1 MVMATQ
7 PERNSENQSL
17 FDTFKYAMDQ
27 PLEGTAATLQ
37 AAGFKESEEFVRNL
51 IESPENYV
59 SYAEKFI
66 NAQDKEHWADFEWKN
81 FPGFVAE
88 QAGQLAGS
96 IVSRVAAMGAV
107 GALTKNPTLTFAA
120 GIAGPALFEAVQVAG
135 PVALQRAEE
144 RTGKKGEAPNAKD
157 WGFALAASA
166 TSGLLN
172 SLGVLGVMKPL
183 GRSNIMK
190 PLAGAGAEFTTE
202 GLQAL
207 NEQLFSTIGSP
218 KGTRIDT
225 HQAMAEALAG
235 GGTGG
240 VASTVPAVADAV
252 AQMQGSALPGDAPIT
267 TEDAITTM
275 DEAIDQPSLL
285 EETPQPQDDIAPI
298 RVQTEQEFIDTEST
312 APSRSPR
319 EFLDRNRDLIDS
331 LIREQL
337 NLPGND
343 NLPVATAFADLNAM
357 VEEDVGR
364 HWDIYGLHNEIEH
377 PRLRPPREAAEAT
390 LDLLNQTLSNSA
402 GRLRAVNQV
411 QEGQNEIDTRFEEAL
426 IQPFASAARPPY
438 LDKSSEFLTISPLDA
453 VLSHPDTPLGKAADD
468 AELQANWLMDKLNVK
483 QQRNEEGKVTKAFL
497 PKGKDTVV
505 GQLAI
510 DSGVAN
516 LLRHRK
522 ATGETVNKNE
532 IRNLLDQ
539 HEQRFTSSFVTGSET
554 YHDGEY
560 YKIPYPEENPG
571 APFPALGMNRS
582 AYELPVKFL
591 PAGGLDKFGRT
602 ESDDSTHGW
611 YSDAGGD
618 QLFWS
623 RGEIVQDDDGG
634 YGLMPLELQSKIFQN
649 LADTTFVSQIDDA
662 DPLFLRNE
670 EWKRIQHEAY
680 DDHAP
685 FLRNENTLSPSEDVL
700 AAYIR
705 LVPYANATESEI
717 MADINDGH
725 LHINDWYNLA
735 NYAEEKIPSF
745 KEFRAEQVREGDNK
759 TLDNFKDNLLKEQP
773 YAMEYGIELTRPLLD
788 KILTPKGMKSGPITD
803 LEAYIYDQTGDV
815 VQRRLPEVQD
825 IYSRSATNVEVENL
839 SKTRKK
845 LIELLPEIAEVMA
858 DQHNAPHFKDIWEAR
873 YLPLSREERIKLQE
887 TQETR
892 RRGQVEPDY
901 PMKITW
907 PRYAVLNHIR
917 HMLGEGG
924 GLLEGDMHYLYMPSE
939 GFGQGGPQ
947 GPYLKAQDQMRKLAK
962 EFDLPLKEIEIKEE
976 GLARHPNPNILRLDI
991 RKLKDNLIED
1001 VEFKAMKSGG
1011 LVMNYGDYGRSY
1023 K

>member
-1 MVMATQ
+1 MIMATQ
-7 PERNSENQSL
+7 PEISSEKQSL

-27 PLEGTAATLQ
+27 PLENMATTLQ

-96 IVSRVAAMGAV
+96 IASRVGAMGAV
-107 GALTKNPTLTFAA
+107 GALTKNPYAAVAA
-120 GIAGPALFEAVQVAG
+120 GVAAPALFEAVQVAG

-172 SLGVLGVMKPL
+172 SLGVLGVMKPI
-183 GRSNIMK
+183 GKSNIMK

-218 KGTRIDT
+218 KGLRIDT

-285 EETPQPQDDIAPI
+285 EETPQPQDEIAPI

-312 APSRSPR
+312 TPSQTPT
-319 EFLDRNRDLIDS
+319 EFLDRNKDLIDS

-343 NLPVATAFADLNAM
+343 NLPVATAFADLKAM
-357 VEEDVGR
+357 VEEEVGR
-364 HWDIYGLHNEIEH
+364 HWDIYGLHSEIES
-377 PRLRPPREAAEAT
+377 PRLRPPRDAAQET
-390 LDLLNQTLSNSA
+390 LNLLNEALSSSA

-411 QEGQNEIDTRFEEAL
+411 QEGQNEIDTRFEEEL
-426 IQPFASAARPPY
+426 IQPFASYARPTN
-438 LDKSSEFLTISPLDA
+438 LNKSSEFLTKSPLDA

-483 QQRNEEGKVTKAFL
+483 QQRNKEGKVTKAFL

-539 HEQRFTSSFVTGSET
+539 HEQRFTSSFVTGSDT
-554 YHDGEY
+554 QHGGDY
-560 YKIPYPEENPG
+560 YRIPDSTVNLD
-571 APFPALGMNRS
+571 APSVAFGS
-582 AYELPVKFL
+582 YELPVKFL
-591 PAGGLDKFGRT
+591 PAGGVDKFGRT
-602 ESDDSTHGW
+602 KRDDSTHGW
-611 YSDAGGD
+611 YSDAEGD

-623 RGEIVQDDDGG
+623 RGEIVEDDVDGG
-634 YGLMPLELQSKIFQN
+634 YGLMPLELQSEIYQN
-649 LADTTFVSQIDDA
+649 LADTTFVSQMDDA

-670 EWKRIQHEAY
+670 EWKRIQQEKYLEA
-680 DDHAP
+680 DDPEA
-685 FLRNENTLSPSEDVL
+685 LM
-700 AAYIR
+700 AYSD
-705 LVPYANATESEI
+705 LVRWHNATESEI
-717 MADINDGH
+717 MADINDG
-725 LHINDWYNLA
+725 NLYSSHNA
-735 NYAEEKIPSF
+735 DILAEYVEAKIPSF

-773 YAMEYGIELTRPLLD
+773 YAIEYGIELTRPLLD
-788 KILTPKGMKSGPITD
+788 KTLTPTKPITD

-825 IYSRSATNVEVENL
+825 IYSRSARNVEVENL

-845 LIELLPEIAEVMA
+845 LIKLLPEIAET
-858 DQHNAPHFKDIWEAR
+858 DSSFKDIWEAR
-873 YLPLSREERIKLQE
+873 YLPLSREEMIKLQE

-892 RRGQVEPDY
+892 RRGEVEPDY
-901 PMKITW
+901 PMKTTW
-907 PRYAVLNHIR
+907 PRYAVLNHIK
-917 HMLGEGG
+917 HMLEEGN
-924 GLLEGDMHYLYMPSE
+924 MHYLYMPSE

-947 GPYLKAQDQMRKLAK
+947 GPYIKAQDQMRKLAK

-991 RKLKDNLIED
+991 RKLKEKGLQD
-1001 VEFKAMKSGG
+1001 VEFKGMKSGG

>member
-1 MVMATQ
+1 MATQ
-7 PERNSENQSL
+7 PEINSENQSL

-66 NAQDKEHWADFEWKN
+66 NAQDKEHWADYEWKH

-96 IVSRVAAMGAV
+96 IASRVGAMGAV
-107 GALTKNPTLTFAA
+107 GALTKNPYAAVAA

-183 GRSNIMK
+183 GKSNIMK

-267 TEDAITTM
+267 TEEAITTM
-275 DEAIDQPSLL
+275 DEVIDQPSLL
-285 EETPQPQDDIAPI
+285 EETPQPQDEIAPI

-312 APSRSPR
+312 TPSQTPT
-319 EFLDRNRDLIDS
+319 EFLDRNKDLIDS

-357 VEEDVGR
+357 LEEDVGR

-390 LDLLNQTLSNSA
+390 LDVLNQTLSNYA

-411 QEGQNEIDTRFEEAL
+411 QEGQNEIDTRFEEEL
-426 IQPFASAARPPY
+426 IQPFASSARPP
-438 LDKSSEFLTISPLDA
+438 LDKSSEFLTRSPLDA

-483 QQRNEEGKVTKAFL
+483 QQRNKEGKVTKAFL

-539 HEQRFTSSFVTGSET
+539 HEQRFTSSFVTGSEMR
-554 YHDGEY
+554 HDGDY
-560 YKIPYPEENPG
+560 YRIPDSTVNLD
-571 APFPALGMNRS
+571 APSVAFGS
-582 AYELPVKFL
+582 YELPVKFL

-602 ESDDSTHGW
+602 ERDDSTHGW
-611 YSDAGGD
+611 YSDDEGD

-623 RGEIVQDDDGG
+623 RGEIVEDDVDGG
-634 YGLMPLELQSKIFQN
+634 YGLMPLELQSEIYQN
-649 LADTTFVSQIDDA
+649 LADTTFVSQMDEVT
-662 DPLFLRNE
+662 DPLFIRNE
-670 EWKRIQHEAY
+670 EWKRIEYEAY
-680 DDHAP
+680 GDHSS

-773 YAMEYGIELTRPLLD
+773 YAIEYGIELTRPLLD

-815 VQRRLPEVQD
+815 VHRRLPEVQD

-873 YLPLSREERIKLQE
+873 YLPLSREERIKLHDSQE
-887 TQETR
+887 TL
-892 RRGQVEPDY
+892 RRGEVEPDY
-901 PMKITW
+901 PMKTTW

-917 HMLGEGG
+917 HMLEEGN
-924 GLLEGDMHYLYMPSE
+924 MHYLYMPSE
-939 GFGQGGPQ
+939 GFGQRGPQ
-947 GPYLKAQDQMRKLAK
+947 GPYIKAQDQMRKLAK

-991 RKLKDNLIED
+991 RKLHENPID
-1001 VEFKAMKSGG
+1001 VEFKGMKSGG

>member
-7 PERNSENQSL
+7 PEINSENQSL

-27 PLEGTAATLQ
+27 PLENMATTLQ

-96 IVSRVAAMGAV
+96 IASRVGAMGAV
-107 GALTKNPTLTFAA
+107 GALTKNPYAAVAA
-120 GIAGPALFEAVQVAG
+120 GVAAPALFEAVQVAG

-172 SLGVLGVMKPL
+172 SLGVLGVMKPI
-183 GRSNIMK
+183 GKSNIMK

-218 KGTRIDT
+218 KGLRIDT

-312 APSRSPR
+312 TPSQTPT
-319 EFLDRNRDLIDS
+319 EFLDRNKDLIDS

-364 HWDIYGLHNEIEH
+364 HWDIYGLHDEIEH
-377 PRLRPPREAAEAT
+377 RRLRPPREAAEAT

-483 QQRNEEGKVTKAFL
+483 QQRNKEGKVTKAFL

-539 HEQRFTSSFVTGSET
+539 HEQRFTSSFVTGSDT
-554 YHDGEY
+554 QHGGDY
-560 YKIPYPEENPG
+560 YRIPDSTVNLD
-571 APFPALGMNRS
+571 APSVAFGGNS
-582 AYELPVKFL
+582 SYELPVKFL
-591 PAGGLDKFGRT
+591 PAGGVDKFGRT
-602 ESDDSTHGW
+602 KRDDSTHGW
-611 YSDAGGD
+611 YSDDEGD

-623 RGEIVQDDDGG
+623 RGEIVEDDVDGG
-634 YGLMPLELQSKIFQN
+634 YGLMPLELQSEIFQN

-670 EWKRIQHEAY
+670 EWKRIENEAH
-680 DDHAP
+680 DAHSF
-685 FLRNENTLSPSEDVL
+685 FLRNENTMSPSEDVL

-725 LHINDWYNLA
+725 LHINDWYKLVE
-735 NYAEEKIPSF
+735 YAEEKIPSF

-773 YAMEYGIELTRPLLD
+773 YAIEYGIELTRPLLD

-845 LIELLPEIAEVMA
+845 LIELLPEIAEV
-858 DQHNAPHFKDIWEAR
+858 APHFKDMWEAR

-917 HMLGEGG
+917 HMLTA
-924 GLLEGDMHYLYMPSE
+924 GDMDYLYMPSE

-962 EFDLPLKEIEIKEE
+962 EFDLPLKEIEINEE

-1001 VEFKAMKSGG
+1001 VEFKGMKSGG

>member
-66 NAQDKEHWADFEWKN
+66 NAQDKEHWADFEWKH

-319 EFLDRNRDLIDS
+319 EFLDRNKDLIDS

-364 HWDIYGLHNEIEH
+364 HWDIYGLHNEIH

-670 EWKRIQHEAY
+670 EWMRIQHEAY

-745 KEFRAEQVREGDNK
+745 KELRAEQVREGDNK
-759 TLDNFKDNLLKEQP
+759 
-773 YAMEYGIELTRPLLD
+773 
-788 KILTPKGMKSGPITD
+788 S
-803 LEAYIYDQTGDV
+803 
-815 VQRRLPEVQD
+815 
-825 IYSRSATNVEVENL
+825 
-839 SKTRKK
+839 
-845 LIELLPEIAEVMA
+845 
-858 DQHNAPHFKDIWEAR
+858 
-873 YLPLSREERIKLQE
+873 
-887 TQETR
+887 
-892 RRGQVEPDY
+892 
-901 PMKITW
+901 
-907 PRYAVLNHIR
+907 
-917 HMLGEGG
+917 
-924 GLLEGDMHYLYMPSE
+924 
-939 GFGQGGPQ
+939 
-947 GPYLKAQDQMRKLAK
+947 
-962 EFDLPLKEIEIKEE
+962 
-976 GLARHPNPNILRLDI
+976 
-991 RKLKDNLIED
+991 
-1001 VEFKAMKSGG
+1001 
-1011 LVMNYGDYGRSY
+1011 
-1023 K
+1023 